1 MPDTDDLALARW
13 EVATL
18 TGRLRCVEAE
28 RDAAVRDRDRTRD
41 LVRALRRSP
50 SYRIGRVL
58 VDLATDPVRN
68 GPTIAG
74 RAARRLRRRRFFAA
88 LRRGEAPSRG
98 LRAVFRRG
106 EASPRGLPSVFR
118 RGEASSRGLPSVFR
132 RGEAQ
137 ARAVRRKPPAAAVP
151 ARVYVAVGLS
161 RPASKDLVRALRQ
174 RILVDA
180 DHLPV
185 VVTDQP
191 SLCGLQVAGV
201 VLEYLPDPQ
210 TWARHYPGSGWESL
224 LAGRI
229 AQLCRD
235 YRAAGALVVD
245 PRDPPTLARLLEP
258 VTPR

>member
-1 MPDTDDLALARW
+1 MAPDTDDLALARW

-28 RDAAVRDRDRTRD
+28 RDAAVRDREHSHD
-41 LVRALRRSP
+41 LVRALRGSR

-58 VDLATDPVRN
+58 VDLATDPVRT
-68 GPTIAG
+68 GPAIAG
-74 RAARRLRRRRFFAA
+74 RAARRLSRRR
-88 LRRGEAPSRG
+88 P
-98 LRAVFRRG
+98 
-106 EASPRGLPSVFR
+106 LP
-118 RGEASSRGLPSVFR
+118 A
-132 RGEAQ
+132 
-137 ARAVRRKPPAAAVP
+137 RRKPPAAAIP

-161 RPASKDLVRALRQ
+161 RPAAHDLVRALRQ

-191 SLCGLQVAGV
+191 SLRGLQVPGV

-210 TWARHYPGSGWESL
+210 TWARHHPGSGWETL

-229 AQLCRD
+229 AHLCRD

-258 VTPR
+258 VTMG

>member
-1 MPDTDDLALARW
+1 VPETDDLALARW

-18 TGRLRCVEAE
+18 IGRLRCVEAE
-28 RDAAVRDRDRTRD
+28 RDAAVRDRDRSRD
-41 LVRALRRSP
+41 LVRALRRSR

-74 RAARRLRRRRFFAA
+74 RAARRLGRRRPTAA
-88 LRRGEAPSRG
+88 AGRR
-98 LRAVFRRG
+98 
-106 EASPRGLPSVFR
+106 
-118 RGEASSRGLPSVFR
+118 
-132 RGEAQ
+132 
-137 ARAVRRKPPAAAVP
+137 PPAVAVP

-161 RPASKDLVRALRQ
+161 RPASHDLVRALRQ

-191 SLCGLQVAGV
+191 ALRGLQVPGV

-229 AQLCRD
+229 AHLCRD

-245 PRDPPTLARLLEP
+245 PRDPPTLARLLDA
-258 VTPR
+258 VTTR